1 MTLPKASRSNDR
13 VLKGI
18 LLPQCL
24 KRLKSL
30 LMDYLGCGVFVLQ
43 GIPEA
48 ESKSDA
54 HLGIFI
60 Y

>member
-24 KRLKSL
+24 KRFKSL

-54 HLGIFI
+54 HLG
-60 Y
+60 